1 MSVHY
6 FPTFHSFPLGLA
18 LTCFSRAWGHTKRGF
33 LDRSLELQLL
43 LAKLPPTPPSCSPG
57 TVSREAGHRAPG
69 SGIITSFPPTSHSP
83 NSLVSSD
90 ANHLTN
96 DSKQTSD
103 GQPQGGPPLPEF
115 RIQAYSMSPQQ
126 CSPQGICK
134 SLFLHGPEIPFPHF
148 NEAWICSPK
157 GLEPAIEWPNPEA
170 QLLFL
175 PLSHPFYMYISKGCV
190 RTATREF

>member
-18 LTCFSRAWGHTKRGF
+18 LTCFSRAWGHTKRGC
-33 LDRSLELQLL
+33 LDRSLDLQLL

-69 SGIITSFPPTSHSP
+69 SGIFTSFPPTSHPP

-90 ANHLTN
+90 ADNSMRNQFTIGQKILLTN

-103 GQPQGGPPLPEF
+103 GQPQGELPLPEF
-115 RIQAYSMSPQQ
+115 RIQAYSVSPQQ

-134 SLFLHGPEIPFPHF
+134 SLFLHGPEIPFPHL
-148 NEAWICSPK
+148 NEAWICSPSL
-157 GLEPAIEWPNPEA
+157 GTCHRMA
-170 QLLFL
+170 
-175 PLSHPFYMYISKGCV
+175 
-190 RTATREF
+190 